1 MTIPS
6 LRYDRMVEEALRG
19 VVRQT
24 LIQVAQH
31 GLPTE
36 HHFYV
41 TFDTTNKG
49 VEIPDYLRQRYPS
62 EMTIVLQHQFYG
74 LKVTDTEF
82 SVTLSF
88 NNTPERLVIPFES
101 IRIFADPSVSFAL
114 QFEGPEGETA
124 EDSPGD
130 EFDEAELDA
139 LISETEK
146 KLSERGKQVTG
157 KNGKSGDS
165 SNGRGK
171 KDITPVDEEAKK
183 GEVVSL
189 ADFRKKQD
197 KEK

>member
-1 MTIPS
+1 
-6 LRYDRMVEEALRG
+6 MVEDALRG

-24 LIQVAQH
+24 MIEVAQH

-41 TFDTTNKG
+41 TFETTHRG

-74 LKVTDTEF
+74 LKVTDSQF

-88 NNTPERLVIPFES
+88 NNTPERLVIPFDA

-114 QFEGPEGETA
+114 QFEGPDGEPA
-124 EDSPGD
+124 SGEGD
-130 EFDEAELDA
+130 EFDEAALDA
-139 LISETEK
+139 LIAETEK
-146 KLSERGKQVTG
+146 ALTERGKNSG
-157 KNGKSGDS
+157 KGKSGAA
-165 SNGRGK
+165 NKTAAK
-171 KDITPVDEEAKK
+171 KDSADDAAKK

-189 ADFRKKQD
+189 ADFRKKNAD
-197 KEK
+197 KDK

>member
-1 MTIPS
+1 MNGPI
-6 LRYDRMVEEALRG
+6 LRYDRMVEDALRG

-24 LIQVAQH
+24 LTEVAQH

-41 TFDTTNKG
+41 TFETTHRG

-74 LKVTDTEF
+74 LKITETQF

-88 NNTPERLVIPFES
+88 NNTPERLVIPFDA

-114 QFEGPEGETA
+114 QFEGPDGEPSSG
-124 EDSPGD
+124 EGD
-130 EFDEAELDA
+130 EFDEAALDA
-139 LISETEK
+139 LIAETEK
-146 KLSERGKQVTG
+146 ALTDRSKNNNTKGKGPG
-157 KNGKSGDS
+157 KA
-165 SNGRGK
+165 GK
-171 KDITPVDEEAKK
+171 KDAGARDDSAKK

-189 ADFRKKQD
+189 ADFRKK
-197 KEK
+197 KE